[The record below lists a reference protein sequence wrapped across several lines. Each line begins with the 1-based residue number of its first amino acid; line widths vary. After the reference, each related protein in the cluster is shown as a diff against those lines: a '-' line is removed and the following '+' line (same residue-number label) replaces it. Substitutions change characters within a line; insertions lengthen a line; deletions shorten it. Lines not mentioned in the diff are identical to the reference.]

1 MKTKILKCN
10 EPSLQNLN
18 QEVVVY
24 GWVNIIR
31 KLSHIIFVDLKDE
44 TGLVQFFVE
53 EKNLLFDE
61 VKKLHPYDFVCIK
74 GIVLARKS
82 VNPDL
87 ATGQIEINLHDLKI
101 INQSIPFP
109 FAIKDQVEASEDTR
123 LKYRFLD
130 LRRPFLQNNLALR
143 SKVVHSIRNFF
154 HKNGFL
160 EIETPYLSRPTPEG
174 ARNFLVPSRIY
185 KNHYYA
191 LTQSPQLFK
200 QLLMGAGI
208 AKYFQIARC
217 FRDEDARSDRQAE
230 FTQLDLEIRLAKEAD
245 VLRLLEK
252 LMQKLWAKYLD
263 CKLPSTFTTLNYEES
278 MEKYGTDKPDIRFA
292 LLLHNCSDFFEH
304 GENDFL
310 KKYLVPFNI
319 QGLFIAQQLSNKEI
333 KNLNTIAQQ
342 NNAKLF
348 YMKQNEAVISSAF
361 AKQLNQK
368 IKLKLQKTLNQNNVD
383 GTYLFSVADQ
393 SKAQQSLGA
402 IRKYL
407 GTKFMINEKTQDAFL
422 WVVNWPMFEYNET
435 LKKYVAL
442 HHPFTSPQ
450 KKYLNNLTTNFKKA
464 YARSYDLVLN
474 GYEIGGGSIRNH
486 DIKIQKI
493 IFKILQMKPEAIQEE
508 FGWFLEAFKYGMPPH
523 GGFALGI
530 DRLIMIMAKAITI
543 RDVMAF
549 PKNNTGVDVM
559 SSAPYFI
566 KKSDFK

>member
-1 MKTKILKCN
+1 MKTSILKCN
-10 EPSLQNLN
+10 EPSLKDLN
-18 QEVVVY
+18 KEIVLH

-53 EKNLLFDE
+53 EKNLLFNE
-61 VKKLHPYDFVCIK
+61 VKKLHPYDFVQIK

-87 ATGQIEINLHDLKI
+87 ATGEIEINVNALKI

-109 FAIKDQVEASEDTR
+109 FAIKDQVEASEETR

-130 LRRPFLQNNLALR
+130 LRRPFLQHNLAFR

-154 HKNGFL
+154 HKEGFL

-230 FTQLDLEIRLAKEAD
+230 FTQLDLEIRLAKESD
-245 VLRLLEK
+245 VISLLEK
-252 LMQKLWAKYLD
+252 LMQKLWLKYLD
-263 CKLPSTFTTLNYEES
+263 CKLSDQFTILNYEES
-278 MEKYGTDKPDIRFA
+278 LKKYGSDKPDIRFA
-292 LLLHNCSDFFEH
+292 LWLNDCSDFFVQ
-304 GENDFL
+304 GDNDFL
-310 KKYLVPFNI
+310 KKHLTPFNI
-319 QGLFIAQQLSNKEI
+319 QGLFIDQKLSNKEI
-333 KNLNTIAQQ
+333 KYLNTIAYQ

-348 YMKQNEAVISSAF
+348 YMKQHETIISGAF
-361 AKQLNQK
+361 AKQLNQN
-368 IKLKLQKTLNQNNVD
+368 IKLKLQKALNQNNVD
-383 GTYLFSVADQ
+383 GTYLFSVADKN
-393 SKAQQSLGA
+393 KAQQSLGA

-407 GTKFMINEKTQDAFL
+407 GNKFLINEKTKDAFL
-422 WVVNWPMFEYNET
+422 WVVNWPMFEYNT
-435 LKKYVAL
+435 TIKKYVAF

-450 KKYLNNLTTNFKKA
+450 AKYLNNLTTNFKKA

-486 DIKIQKI
+486 DINVQKE

-530 DRLIMIMAKAITI
+530 DRLIMIMVKAITI
-543 RDVMAF
+543 RDVIAF
-549 PKNNTGVDVM
+549 PKNNTG
-559 SSAPYFI
+559 SWCYE
-566 KKSDFK
+566 